1 MTARRL
7 GLLALFAV
15 ILVVAGGALLLWP
28 AEEASPPEP
37 RQAQDSGGTRLY
49 CQFYVF
55 VEQRPRVAFYFE
67 VDREGPAPRF
77 RQIYVAEDNG
87 ERADFDGVS
96 EPRPEWTFSASDPAR
111 ISSRIVV
118 PDASQAAQ
126 HEEDIAIELH
136 RYEPSADGP
145 VWFEASLK
153 NVHFQNLPGKCRQ
166 SGA

>member
-1 MTARRL
+1 MTTRRV
-7 GLLALFAV
+7 GLFALLAV
-15 ILVVAGGALLLWP
+15 ILAGAGAWLLRP
-28 AEEASPPEP
+28 AEEAPPPEP

-55 VEQRPRVAFYFE
+55 TEQRPRVAFYFE
-67 VDREGPAPRF
+67 VDREGAAPAY

-96 EPRPEWTFSASDPAR
+96 EPRPEWAFSASEPAR
-111 ISSRIVV
+111 ISSRITV

-126 HEEDIAIELH
+126 HQEDIAIELH
-136 RYEPSADGP
+136 RYEPKAEGP

-153 NVHFQNLPGKCRQ
+153 NVHYQNLPGKCRQ